1 MRHKKSHLFF
11 TIIFVQSAELNVP
24 ANFPLKFYPKNIY
37 ILIQFYQFFFIILRL
52 TYTQVK
58 NIDRFINSDQ
68 LIFTTEY
75 RFN

>member
-24 ANFPLKFYPKNIY
+24 ANFPLKFYPKKNIY
-37 ILIQFYQFFFIILRL
+37 INTILSIFFIILRL